1 MNIDRILD
9 ILYQTVLGFKYKI
22 YILLDGVKSVVES
35 VNFIKKDGYMKEGI
49 GKVSESTSILFDFL
63 NFFKDIISGKSG
75 GISYIFNIYND
86 FIKYLDSL
94 TLLQESALLHM
105 LMFTYI
111 ICTLF
116 TIIGVFFGNELIYY
130 LDLENK
136 NRYLSSFLKIRAR
149 LQRYYLIWTIFMLF
163 VVCSVGL
170 FLNFLA
176 FTVKIV

>member
-94 TLLQESALLHM
+94 TLLQEFLLHF
-105 LMFTYI
+105 LRDIYI
-111 ICTLF
+111 ICTFF
-116 TIIGVFFGNELIYY
+116 TIIFVFFGNELMRYF
-130 LDLENK
+130 DLESK
-136 NRYLSSFLKIRAR
+136 ISYLSILLKIYSQISKILSA
-149 LQRYYLIWTIFMLF
+149 LDYIYVICSLF
-163 VVCSVGL
+163 SRFGL
-170 FLNFLA
+170 FLDLVTFFL
-176 FTVKIV
+176 

>member
-1 MNIDRILD
+1 MNIEKMLDYLKQVGLD
-9 ILYQTVLGFKYKI
+9 IINKVGV
-22 YILLDGVKSVVES
+22 LLDRAKGVVES
-35 VNFIKKDGYMKEGI
+35 VNIINEDGNMKEGI

-116 TIIGVFFGNELIYY
+116 TIIGVFFGNELINY

-163 VVCSVGL
+163 VVSLAGL
-170 FLNFLA
+170 FLDIL
-176 FTVKIV
+176 TLW

>member
-1 MNIDRILD
+1 MNIEKMLDYLKQVGLD
-9 ILYQTVLGFKYKI
+9 IINKVGV
-22 YILLDGVKSVVES
+22 LLDRAKGVVES
-35 VNFIKKDGYMKEGI
+35 VNIINEDGNMKEGI

-75 GISYIFNIYND
+75 GISYIFNFYND

-116 TIIGVFFGNELIYY
+116 TIIGVFFGNELINY

-163 VVCSVGL
+163 VVCLVGL
-170 FLNFLA
+170 FLNLLA
-176 FTVKIV
+176 FIAS